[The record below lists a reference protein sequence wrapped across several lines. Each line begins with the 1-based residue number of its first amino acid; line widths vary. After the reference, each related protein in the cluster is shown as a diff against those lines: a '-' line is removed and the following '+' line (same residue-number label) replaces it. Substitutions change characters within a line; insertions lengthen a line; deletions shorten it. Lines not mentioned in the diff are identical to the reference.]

1 MLGFFSSLLVSFL
14 NIFSLYQKKVE
25 KANFKDLYVRRY
37 NIEAL
42 YSFIEL
48 PLQSAIII
56 AYNRRNEGRNMKN
69 KRIFKDFQSSQM
81 SLNIYTSPLL
91 AFVFVF
97 IGEFVAYTLYGI
109 SLLALIGLARNFGE
123 AGQNIATYLQTLQQS
138 LTDKTSDFR
147 LIFALLSFGFILNT
161 VFRWTKKVEKR
172 SIRTLGFY
180 RENFL
185 SSLLKGFGLGLA
197 LFLLTLL
204 GLVALGQ
211 YRLESIRLNP
221 YSLTFVVF
229 TIPFWIL
236 QGTAEEVVS
245 RAWLLPQLASRTNLK
260 LAVVISSIFFTL
272 LHVGNSGLTPL
283 SLVNL
288 FLFGVAMAIY
298 LLKTDTVWGVAGIHG
313 AWNFA
318 QGNLFGILVSGQSSG
333 TSLMTFLPQG
343 NQVWLSG
350 GSFGI
355 EGSIMTSLVLLLLI
369 VYLAYQ
375 LKKENERM

>member
-1 MLGFFSSLLVSFL
+1 
-14 NIFSLYQKKVE
+14 
-25 KANFKDLYVRRY
+25 
-37 NIEAL
+37 
-42 YSFIEL
+42 
-48 PLQSAIII
+48 
-56 AYNRRNEGRNMKN
+56 MKN
-69 KRIFKDFQSSQM
+69 KRIFKDFQASKM

-91 AFVFVF
+91 AFAFVF

-123 AGQNIATYLQTLQQS
+123 AGQAFATYLQTLQQS
-138 LTDKTSDFR
+138 LMDKTSDFH
-147 LIFALLSFGFILNT
+147 LILDLLAFGFILNT
-161 VFRWTKKVEKR
+161 VFRWTRKVEKR
-172 SIRTLGFY
+172 PIRTLGFY

-185 SSLLKGFGLGLA
+185 SNLLKGFGLGLA

-211 YRLESIRLNP
+211 YRFESIHLNL
-221 YSLTFVVF
+221 YSLVFVVF

-236 QGTAEEVVS
+236 QGTTEEVVA

-260 LAVVISSIFFTL
+260 LAVLISSLFFTL
-272 LHVGNSGLTPL
+272 LHAGNSGLTPL

-288 FLFGVAMAIY
+288 FLFGVAMSLY
-298 LLKTDTVWGVAGIHG
+298 LLKTDTIWGIGGIHG

-318 QGNLFGILVSGQSSG
+318 QGNLFGVLVSGQSSG
-333 TSLMTFLPQG
+333 TSIMKFTPQG
-343 NQVWLSG
+343 NQDWLSG

-355 EGSIMTSLVLLLLI
+355 EGSIVSSIILFLLI
-369 VYLAYQ
+369 LYLAYQ

>member
-1 MLGFFSSLLVSFL
+1 M
-14 NIFSLYQKKVE
+14 
-25 KANFKDLYVRRY
+25 KDR
-37 NIEAL
+37 
-42 YSFIEL
+42 
-48 PLQSAIII
+48 
-56 AYNRRNEGRNMKN
+56 
-69 KRIFKDFQSSQM
+69 RIFKDFQVSQM
-81 SLNIYTSPLL
+81 RLNLYTSPLL

-123 AGQNIATYLQTLQQS
+123 TGQNIATFLQTLQLS
-138 LTDKTSDFR
+138 LMDRTSDFR
-147 LIFALLSFGFILNT
+147 LILSLLSFGFILNT
-161 VFRWTKKVEKR
+161 VFRWTRKIEKR
-172 SIRTLGFY
+172 PIRTLGFY
-180 RENFL
+180 REDFL
-185 SSLLKGFGLGLA
+185 SNFFKGFGIGLA

-204 GLVALGQ
+204 GLVAFGQ
-211 YRLESIRLNP
+211 YRLESIHLNS
-221 YSLTFVVF
+221 YSISFVVF

-245 RAWLLPQLASRTNLK
+245 RAWLLPQLVSRTNLK
-260 LAVVISSIFFTL
+260 LAIVISSLFFTL
-272 LHVGNSGLTPL
+272 LHMSNSGITPL

-288 FLFGVAMAIY
+288 FLFGVTMALY

-318 QGNLFGILVSGQSSG
+318 QGNLFGILVSGQPSG

-343 NQVWLSG
+343 NQDWISG

-369 VYLAYQ
+369 IYLAYQ

>member
-1 MLGFFSSLLVSFL
+1 
-14 NIFSLYQKKVE
+14 
-25 KANFKDLYVRRY
+25 
-37 NIEAL
+37 
-42 YSFIEL
+42 
-48 PLQSAIII
+48 
-56 AYNRRNEGRNMKN
+56 MKN
-69 KRIFKDFQSSQM
+69 KRIFKDFQASKM

-91 AFVFVF
+91 AFAFVF
-97 IGEFVAYTLYGI
+97 IGEFVAFTLYGI

-123 AGQNIATYLQTLQQS
+123 AGQNLASYLQTLQQS
-138 LTDKTSDFR
+138 LMDKTSDFH
-147 LIFALLSFGFILNT
+147 LILDLLAFGFILNT

-172 SIRTLGFY
+172 PIRTLGFY

-185 SSLLKGFGLGLA
+185 SNLVKGFGLGLA

-211 YRLESIRLNP
+211 YRFESIHLNP
-221 YSLTFVVF
+221 YSLAFVVF

-260 LAVVISSIFFTL
+260 LAVLISSLFFTL
-272 LHVGNSGLTPL
+272 LHMGNSGLTPL
-283 SLVNL
+283 SLMNL
-288 FLFGVAMAIY
+288 FLFGVAMSLY
-298 LLKTDTVWGVAGIHG
+298 LLKTDTIWGIGGIHG

-318 QGNLFGILVSGQSSG
+318 QGNLFGVLVSGQSSG
-333 TSLMTFLPQG
+333 TSIMKFTPQG
-343 NQVWLSG
+343 NQDWLSG

-355 EGSIMTSLVLLLLI
+355 EGSIVSSIILFLLI
-369 VYLAYQ
+369 LYLAYQ

>member
-1 MLGFFSSLLVSFL
+1 
-14 NIFSLYQKKVE
+14 
-25 KANFKDLYVRRY
+25 
-37 NIEAL
+37 
-42 YSFIEL
+42 
-48 PLQSAIII
+48 
-56 AYNRRNEGRNMKN
+56 MKN
-69 KRIFKDFQSSQM
+69 KRIFKDFQDSKM

-91 AFVFVF
+91 AFAFVF

-123 AGQNIATYLQTLQQS
+123 AGQNLATYLQTLHQS
-138 LTDKTSDFR
+138 LTDKTGDFR
-147 LIFALLSFGFILNT
+147 LILELLAFGFILNT
-161 VFRWTKKVEKR
+161 VFRWTRKVEKR
-172 SIRTLGFY
+172 PIQTLGFY

-185 SSLLKGFGLGLA
+185 SNLLKGFGLGLA

-211 YRLESIRLNP
+211 YHFESIHLNP
-221 YSLTFVVF
+221 YSLVFVVF

-245 RAWLLPQLASRTNLK
+245 RAWLLPQLVSRTNLK
-260 LAVVISSIFFTL
+260 LAVIVSSLFFTL
-272 LHVGNSGLTPL
+272 LHMGNSGLTPL

-288 FLFGVAMAIY
+288 FLFGVAMSLY
-298 LLKTDTVWGVAGIHG
+298 LLKTDTVWGIAGIHG

-318 QGNLFGILVSGQSSG
+318 QGNLFGVLVSGQSSG
-333 TSLMTFLPQG
+333 TSIMKFTPQG
-343 NQVWLSG
+343 NQDWLSG

-355 EGSIMTSLVLLLLI
+355 EGSIVSSIILFLLI
-369 VYLAYQ
+369 LYLAYQ

>member
-1 MLGFFSSLLVSFL
+1 
-14 NIFSLYQKKVE
+14 
-25 KANFKDLYVRRY
+25 
-37 NIEAL
+37 
-42 YSFIEL
+42 
-48 PLQSAIII
+48 
-56 AYNRRNEGRNMKN
+56 MKN
-69 KRIFKDFQSSQM
+69 KRIFKDFQASKM

-91 AFVFVF
+91 ALFFVYISEF
-97 IGEFVAYTLYGI
+97 IS
-109 SLLALIGLARNFGE
+109 SLFFGLSFLALIGLFSNLGMG
-123 AGQNIATYLQTLQQS
+123 GQRIADFLQMLFQNLS
-138 LTDKTSDFR
+138 DKSSDIH
-147 LIFALLSFGFILNT
+147 LIFELLSFGFIILT
-161 VFRWTKKVEKR
+161 VFRWTRKVEKR
-172 SIRTLGFY
+172 PIRTLGFY

-185 SSLLKGFGLGLA
+185 SNLLKGFGLGLA

-204 GLVALGQ
+204 VLVALGQ

-236 QGTAEEVVS
+236 QGTTEEVVA

-260 LAVVISSIFFTL
+260 LAVLISSLFFTL
-272 LHVGNSGLTPL
+272 LHMGNSGITPL

-288 FLFGVAMAIY
+288 FLFGVAMSLY

-318 QGNLFGILVSGQSSG
+318 QGNLFGILVSGQPSG

-343 NQVWLSG
+343 NQGWLSG

-369 VYLAYQ
+369 FYLAHQ

>member
-1 MLGFFSSLLVSFL
+1 M
-14 NIFSLYQKKVE
+14 
-25 KANFKDLYVRRY
+25 KD
-37 NIEAL
+37 
-42 YSFIEL
+42 
-48 PLQSAIII
+48 
-56 AYNRRNEGRNMKN
+56 
-69 KRIFKDFQSSQM
+69 KRILKDFETSKM

-91 AFVFVF
+91 ALFFVYISEF
-97 IGEFVAYTLYGI
+97 IS
-109 SLLALIGLARNFGE
+109 SLFFGLSFLALIGLFSNLGMG
-123 AGQNIATYLQTLQQS
+123 GQRIADFLQMLFQNLS
-138 LTDKTSDFR
+138 DKTSDIH
-147 LIFALLSFGFILNT
+147 LIFELLSFGFIILT
-161 VFRWTKKVEKR
+161 VFRWTRKVEKR
-172 SIRTLGFY
+172 PIRTLGFY

-185 SSLLKGFGLGLA
+185 SNLLKGFGLGLA

-211 YRLESIRLNP
+211 YRFESIHLNP

-236 QGTAEEVVS
+236 QGTAEEVVA

-288 FLFGVAMAIY
+288 FLFGAAMALY

-318 QGNLFGILVSGQSSG
+318 QGNLFGILVSGQQSG

-343 NQVWLSG
+343 NQDWLSG

-355 EGSIMTSLVLLLLI
+355 EGSIVSSIILFLLI
-369 VYLAYQ
+369 LYLAYQ

>member
-1 MLGFFSSLLVSFL
+1 M
-14 NIFSLYQKKVE
+14 
-25 KANFKDLYVRRY
+25 KDR
-37 NIEAL
+37 
-42 YSFIEL
+42 
-48 PLQSAIII
+48 
-56 AYNRRNEGRNMKN
+56 
-69 KRIFKDFQSSQM
+69 RIFKDFQVSQM
-81 SLNIYTSPLL
+81 RLNLYTSPLL

-123 AGQNIATYLQTLQQS
+123 TGQNIATFLQTLQQS
-138 LTDKTSDFR
+138 LMDRTSDFR
-147 LIFALLSFGFILNT
+147 LILSLLSFGFILNT
-161 VFRWTKKVEKR
+161 VFRWTRKIEKR
-172 SIRTLGFY
+172 PIRTLGFY
-180 RENFL
+180 REDFL
-185 SSLLKGFGLGLA
+185 SNFFKGFGIGLA

-204 GLVALGQ
+204 GLVAFGQ
-211 YRLESIRLNP
+211 YRLESIHLNP
-221 YSLTFVVF
+221 YSISFVVF

-245 RAWLLPQLASRTNLK
+245 RAWLLPQLVSRTNLK
-260 LAVVISSIFFTL
+260 LAIVISSLFFTL
-272 LHVGNSGLTPL
+272 LHMSNSGITPL

-288 FLFGVAMAIY
+288 FLFGVTMALY

-318 QGNLFGILVSGQSSG
+318 QGNLFGILVSGQPSG

-343 NQVWLSG
+343 NQDWISG

-369 VYLAYQ
+369 IYLAYQ

>member
-1 MLGFFSSLLVSFL
+1 
-14 NIFSLYQKKVE
+14 
-25 KANFKDLYVRRY
+25 
-37 NIEAL
+37 
-42 YSFIEL
+42 
-48 PLQSAIII
+48 
-56 AYNRRNEGRNMKN
+56 MKN
-69 KRIFKDFQSSQM
+69 KRIFKDFQASQM
-81 SLNIYTSPLL
+81 RLNLYTSPLL
-91 AFVFVF
+91 AFAFVF

-123 AGQNIATYLQTLQQS
+123 AGQNLASYLQTLQQS
-138 LTDKTSDFR
+138 LMDKTSDFH
-147 LIFALLSFGFILNT
+147 LILDLLAFGFILNT

-172 SIRTLGFY
+172 PIRTLGFY

-211 YRLESIRLNP
+211 YRLESLHLNL
-221 YSLTFVVF
+221 YSLVFVVF

-236 QGTAEEVVS
+236 QGTTEEVVA

-260 LAVVISSIFFTL
+260 LAVIVSSLFFTL
-272 LHVGNSGLTPL
+272 LHMGNSGLTLL

-288 FLFGVAMAIY
+288 FLFGVAMSLY

-318 QGNLFGILVSGQSSG
+318 QGNLFGILVSGQPSG
-333 TSLMTFLPQG
+333 TSIMKFTPQG
-343 NQVWLSG
+343 NQDWLSG

-355 EGSIMTSLVLLLLI
+355 EGSIVSSIILFLLI
-369 VYLAYQ
+369 LYLVYQ

>member
-1 MLGFFSSLLVSFL
+1 
-14 NIFSLYQKKVE
+14 
-25 KANFKDLYVRRY
+25 
-37 NIEAL
+37 
-42 YSFIEL
+42 
-48 PLQSAIII
+48 
-56 AYNRRNEGRNMKN
+56 MKN
-69 KRIFKDFQSSQM
+69 KRIFKDFQASKM

-91 AFVFVF
+91 AFAFVF

-123 AGQNIATYLQTLQQS
+123 AGQNLATYLQTLHQS

-147 LIFALLSFGFILNT
+147 LILELLAFGFILNT
-161 VFRWTKKVEKR
+161 VFRWTRKVEKR
-172 SIRTLGFY
+172 PIRTLGFY

-211 YRLESIRLNP
+211 YRFESIHLNS
-221 YSLTFVVF
+221 YSLAFVIF

-236 QGTAEEVVS
+236 QGTTEEVVA

-260 LAVVISSIFFTL
+260 LAVLISSLFFTL
-272 LHVGNSGLTPL
+272 LHMGNSGLTPL
-283 SLVNL
+283 SLMNL
-288 FLFGVAMAIY
+288 FLFGVAMSLY
-298 LLKTDTVWGVAGIHG
+298 LLKTDTIWGIGGIHG

-318 QGNLFGILVSGQSSG
+318 QGNLFGVLVSGQSSG
-333 TSLMTFLPQG
+333 TSIMKFIPQG
-343 NQVWLSG
+343 NQDWLSG

-355 EGSIMTSLVLLLLI
+355 EGSIVSSIILFLLI
-369 VYLAYQ
+369 LYLAYQ